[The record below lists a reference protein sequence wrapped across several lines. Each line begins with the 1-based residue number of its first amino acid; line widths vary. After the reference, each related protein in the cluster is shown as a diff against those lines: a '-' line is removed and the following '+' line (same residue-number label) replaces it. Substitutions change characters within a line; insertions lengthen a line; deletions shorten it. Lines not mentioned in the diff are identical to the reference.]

1 LKSYSFE
8 SPKLDAFN
16 KTFEAILTERVN
28 IRKLGSWKIA
38 NFTLTTATLRKKGR
52 GQLSQR
58 Q

>member
-28 IRKLGSWKIA
+28 IRKLGSWKIV
-38 NFTLTTATLRKKGR
+38 NFTLTTTTLRKKGR
-52 GQLSQR
+52 G
-58 Q
+58 